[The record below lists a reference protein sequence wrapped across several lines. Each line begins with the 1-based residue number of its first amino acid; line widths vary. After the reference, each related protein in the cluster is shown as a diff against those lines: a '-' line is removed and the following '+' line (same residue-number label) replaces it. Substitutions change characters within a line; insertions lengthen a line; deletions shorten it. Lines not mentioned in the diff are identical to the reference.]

1 MAVYSPYVILNKT
14 GLDINIRSKSLLQ
27 QAKNAAGQSVQTR
40 SGEGDRKT
48 KPYMFSY
55 GNEDRQNRAI
65 LKVSDSEWS
74 RPQSLDAMGTTY
86 EVSLPS
92 SKRHSEINVGISI
105 EEGEGKV
112 SSELNSASANFI
124 LKFVPSTN

>member
-27 QAKNAAGQSVQTR
+27 QAKNAAGQSVQTQ
-40 SGEGDRKT
+40 SGEGSHKT

-55 GNEDRQNRAI
+55 GSEDRQNRAL
-65 LKVSDSEWS
+65 LKVSDSDWS

-92 SKRHSEINVGISI
+92 SKRSSEINVGISI

-112 SSELNSASANFI
+112 RSIYILCTQLELTFI
-124 LKFVPSTN
+124 